1 MYFWFCCLYKW
12 FIFLYKWSEIM
23 LDYELIY
30 EKKQHYLTIPQ
41 DNNRKLCFGNSSIIK
56 AIKHQKEGTDLFIT
70 KYAEDNIVSCI
81 ILDFDD
87 KANPDNALKDA
98 KKLKMVLNR
107 QGLNTVIVK
116 SGSKGYHC
124 YIQIPILNFGNDD
137 HVADVDSEA
146 WFKKFTEL
154 IIQGNNHVQYATL
167 DTTNTGAG
175 LRGNIRVIGSI
186 HPKTNNRCE
195 IIDGE
200 FKELVVPNQFVWDC
214 FNDAHEFARIH
225 EKHEILKERQRKA
238 NVKKYNGMDDPIA
251 ANDLRTLMPSI
262 YGGDYKTFK
271 NGYIMMQ
278 CPFHNDSN
286 PSMIVKKEFYY
297 CKACGEKGNW
307 WNLRDKGVVDFE
319 DYIRVGEN
327 NGQ

>member
-1 MYFWFCCLYKW
+1 M
-12 FIFLYKWSEIM
+12 I
-23 LDYELIY
+23 DYELIY
-30 EKKQHYLTIPQ
+30 ERKQHYLTVPQ
-41 DNNRKLCFGNSSIIK
+41 DNARKLCFGNESITK

-87 KANPDNALKDA
+87 KDNPDNALKDA
-98 KKLKMVLNR
+98 KKLRFLMTRK
-107 QGLNTVIVK
+107 GLNTVIVK

-124 YIQIPILNFGNDD
+124 YVQVPIKNFGNMDYA
-137 HVADVDSEA
+137 ADVDSDA
-146 WFKKFTEL
+146 WFKKYVEL
-154 IIQGNNHVQYATL
+154 IIHGYDVKVDYPTL
-167 DTTNTGAG
+167 DPNNTNAG

-195 IIDGE
+195 IIEGE
-200 FKELVVPNQFVWDC
+200 FKDCVEPNFFDWDC
-214 FNDAHEFARIH
+214 FNEAYEYAKIND
-225 EKHEILKERQRKA
+225 KHIEYKERKRRENRLLYSGQ
-238 NVKKYNGMDDPIA
+238 GDPVLD
-251 ANDLRTLMPSI
+251 NDLRTLMPAI
-262 YGGDYKTFK
+262 YGGDYKSYK

-307 WNLRDKGVVDFE
+307 WNLRDKGDVDFE
-319 DYIRVGEN
+319 DEEYIRVGECMKN
-327 NGQ
+327 D

>member
-1 MYFWFCCLYKW
+1 M
-12 FIFLYKWSEIM
+12 I
-23 LDYELIY
+23 DYETIY
-30 EKKQHYLTIPQ
+30 ARKQHYLTIPQ
-41 DNNRKLCFGNSSIIK
+41 EHNRKLCFGNESITK
-56 AIKHQKEGTDLFIT
+56 AIKNQKQGTDLYIT
-70 KYAEDNIVSCI
+70 KYAKDHIVSCV

-87 KANPDNALKDA
+87 KDNPNNALNDA
-98 KKLKMVLNR
+98 RKLKLVMQR

-124 YIQIPILNFGNDD
+124 YIQIPLKHFGQSTKMLYYDKENWIQQSITKIDNNI
-137 HVADVDSEA
+137 
-146 WFKKFTEL
+146 WFKKYVEL
-154 IIQGNNHVQYATL
+154 LIKGGVNATYSTL
-167 DTTNTGAG
+167 DSKNTEAG
-175 LRGNIRVIGSI
+175 LGGNIRVIGSI

-195 IIDGE
+195 IIEGE
-200 FKELVVPNQFVWDC
+200 FVECVVPNQFDWDC
-214 FNDAHEFARIH
+214 FERAKEFAEIR
-225 EKHEILKERQRKA
+225 EKNEVLKERQRKA
-238 NVKKYNGMDDPIA
+238 NAKLYKGQDPVLE
-251 ANDLRTLMPSI
+251 NDLRTLMPSI

-319 DYIRVGEN
+319 EEEYIRVGDV
-327 NGQ
+327 

>member
-1 MYFWFCCLYKW
+1 M
-12 FIFLYKWSEIM
+12 I
-23 LDYELIY
+23 DYELIY
-30 EKKQHYLTIPQ
+30 ERKQHYLTIPQ
-41 DNNRKLCFGNSSIIK
+41 YNNRKLCFGNQSIIK
-56 AIKHQKEGTDLFIT
+56 AIKNQKPNTDLFIT

-87 KANPDNALKDA
+87 KANPDNALNDA
-98 KKLKMVLNR
+98 KKLKLVLTR
-107 QGLNTVIVK
+107 QGLNTIIVK
-116 SGSKGYHC
+116 SGSKGYHV
-124 YIQIPILNFGNDD
+124 YIQIPIHNFGSF
-137 HVADVDSEA
+137 DVDAETF
-146 WFKKFTEL
+146 FKEFTSLL
-154 IIQGNNHVQYATL
+154 IKGGKNVQYKTL

-200 FKELVVPNQFVWDC
+200 FKERILPNSFVSSC
-214 FNDAHEFARIH
+214 IVDAYEFAKIH
-225 EKHEILKERQRKA
+225 EKHEVLKERQRRA
-238 NVKKYNGMDDPIA
+238 NVQKHKGDGDPVLE
-251 ANDLRTLMPSI
+251 NDLRTLMPSI
-262 YGGDYKTFK
+262 YGGDYQVFK

-307 WNLRDKGVVDFE
+307 WSLRDKGDVDFE
-319 DYIRVGEN
+319 EEEYIRVGKN
-327 NGQ
+327 NKEDS

>member
-1 MYFWFCCLYKW
+1 M
-12 FIFLYKWSEIM
+12 I
-23 LDYELIY
+23 DYEIIY
-30 EKKQHYLTIPQ
+30 ERKQHYLTIPQ
-41 DNNRKLCFGNSSIIK
+41 HDDRKLCFGNVSIKK
-56 AIKHQKEGTDLFIT
+56 AIKNQKEGTDLFIT
-70 KYAEDNIVSCI
+70 KYAEDNIVSCV

-87 KANPDNALKDA
+87 KENPDNAKRDA
-98 KKLKMVLNR
+98 MKLKMIMSR
-107 QGLNTVIVK
+107 QGLNTVIVR

-124 YIQIPILNFGNDD
+124 YIQIPIHNFGDF
-137 HVADVDSEA
+137 DVDSETF
-146 WFKKFTEL
+146 FKKFVKLL
-154 IIQGNNHVQYATL
+154 IRGGKNIQYETL

-186 HPKTNNRCE
+186 HPKTGNQCE

-200 FKELVVPNQFVWDC
+200 FKEIVMPNSFVSKC
-214 FNDAHEFARIH
+214 VIDAYEFAKIH
-225 EKHEILKERQRKA
+225 EKHEVLKERERKA
-238 NVKKYNGMDDPIA
+238 NVAKHKGGDPILE
-251 ANDLRTLMPSI
+251 NDLRTLMPSI

-319 DYIRVGEN
+319 EEEYIRVGK
-327 NGQ
+327 GDVIQ

>member
-1 MYFWFCCLYKW
+1 M
-12 FIFLYKWSEIM
+12 I
-23 LDYELIY
+23 DYEIIY
-30 EKKQHYLTIPQ
+30 ERKQHYLTIPQ
-41 DNNRKLCFGNSSIIK
+41 DQNRKLCFGNESIKK
-56 AIKHQKEGTDLFIT
+56 AIKHQKQDTDLFIT
-70 KYAEDNIVSCI
+70 KYAENNIVQCL

-87 KANPDNALKDA
+87 KDNPENALQDV
-98 KKLKMVLNR
+98 KKLKLLLKR

-124 YIQIPILNFGNDD
+124 YIQTEPLCFNFDD
-137 HVADVDSEA
+137 VNSETF
-146 WFKKFTEL
+146 FKKFVEL
-154 IIQGNNHVQYATL
+154 IIQGGKKVQYKTL

-186 HPKTNNRCE
+186 HPKTKKRCE

-200 FKELVVPNQFVWDC
+200 FKENIIPTPFEHQCLRK
-214 FNDAHEFARIH
+214 AYEFAKIH
-225 EKHEILKERQRKA
+225 EKHQVLKEQQRKA
-238 NVKKYNGMDDPIA
+238 NVCQYKGHGDPILE
-251 ANDLRTLMPSI
+251 NDLRTLMPSI

-319 DYIRVGEN
+319 EEKYIRVGKGDE
-327 NGQ
+327 

>member
-1 MYFWFCCLYKW
+1 M
-12 FIFLYKWSEIM
+12 I
-23 LDYELIY
+23 DYELIY
-30 EKKQHYLTIPQ
+30 ERKQHYLTIPQ
-41 DNNRKLCFGNSSIIK
+41 YNNRKLCFGNQSIIK
-56 AIKHQKEGTDLFIT
+56 AIKNQKPNTDLFIT

-87 KANPDNALKDA
+87 KANPNNALNDA

-107 QGLNTVIVK
+107 QGLNTVIVR
-116 SGSKGYHC
+116 SGSKGYHV
-124 YIQIPILNFGNDD
+124 YIQIPIHNFGSF
-137 HVADVDSEA
+137 DVDAETF
-146 WFKKFTEL
+146 FKEFTSLL
-154 IIQGNNHVQYATL
+154 IKGGKNVQYKTL

-200 FKELVVPNQFVWDC
+200 FKEMILPNSFVSSC
-214 FNDAHEFARIH
+214 VRDAYEFAKIH
-225 EKHEILKERQRKA
+225 EKHNVLKERQRRA
-238 NVKKYNGMDDPIA
+238 NVQKHKGDGDPVLE
-251 ANDLRTLMPSI
+251 NDLRALMPSI
-262 YGGDYKTFK
+262 YGGDYKVFK
-271 NGYIMMQ
+271 GGYIMMQ

-307 WNLRDKGVVDFE
+307 WSLRDKGDVDFE
-319 DYIRVGEN
+319 EEEYIRVGKNKEAK
-327 NGQ
+327 

>member
-1 MYFWFCCLYKW
+1 M
-12 FIFLYKWSEIM
+12 I
-23 LDYELIY
+23 DYELIY
-30 EKKQHYLTIPQ
+30 ERKQHYLTIPQ
-41 DNNRKLCFGNSSIIK
+41 DNNRKLCFGNESIVK
-56 AIKHQKEGTDLFIT
+56 AIKNQKDNTDLFIT

-87 KANPDNALKDA
+87 KNNPKNALNDA
-98 KKLKMVLNR
+98 KKLKLVLNR

-124 YIQIPILNFGNDD
+124 YIQIPILNFGNDKYA
-137 HVADVDSEA
+137 ADVDSET
-146 WFKKFTEL
+146 WFKKFAEL
-154 IIQGNNHVQYATL
+154 IIQGGKNVKYPTL

-186 HPKTNNRCE
+186 HPKTKNKCE

-200 FKELVVPNQFVWDC
+200 FKEIVEPNSFVWDC
-214 FNDAHEFARIH
+214 FNDAHQFAKIH
-225 EKHEILKERQRKA
+225 EKHSDLKEKIRRTTM
-238 NVKKYNGMDDPIA
+238 KKHKGGDPVLE
-251 ANDLRTLMPSI
+251 NDLRTLMPAI
-262 YGGDYKTFK
+262 FGGEYKTFK

-307 WNLRDKGVVDFE
+307 WNLREKGYVDFE
-319 DYIRVGEN
+319 DEEYIRVGKGDDRGVE
-327 NGQ
+327 

>member
-1 MYFWFCCLYKW
+1 M
-12 FIFLYKWSEIM
+12 I
-23 LDYELIY
+23 DYELIY

-41 DNNRKLCFGNSSIIK
+41 DNNRKICFGNASIQK
-56 AIKHQKEGTDLFIT
+56 AIKHQKQGTDLFIT
-70 KYAEDNIVSCI
+70 KYAEDNIVSCV

-87 KANPDNALKDA
+87 KDDPENALKDA
-98 KKLKMVLNR
+98 KKLKWVLTR

-116 SGSKGYHC
+116 SGSKGYHV
-124 YIQIPILNFGNDD
+124 YIQIPIHNFGDF
-137 HVADVDSEA
+137 DVDSETF
-146 WFKKFTEL
+146 FKKFTEL
-154 IIQGNNHVQYATL
+154 LIQGGKHVQYNTL
-167 DTTNTGAG
+167 DATNTGAG

-200 FKELVVPNQFVWDC
+200 FMEMVGPNQFVSSC
-214 FNDAHEFARIH
+214 VRDAYEFAKIH
-225 EKHEILKERQRKA
+225 EKHEILKEHQRKA
-238 NVKKYNGMDDPIA
+238 NVRKYDGMDDPVA

-319 DYIRVGEN
+319 DYIRVGSDK
-327 NGQ
+327 NGNHG

>member
-1 MYFWFCCLYKW
+1 MYKW
-12 FIFLYKWSEIM
+12 GETMI
-23 LDYELIY
+23 DYELIY
-30 EKKQHYLTIPQ
+30 ERKQHYLTIPQ
-41 DNNRKLCFGNSSIIK
+41 DNNRKLCFGNESILK
-56 AIKHQKEGTDLFIT
+56 AIKNQKPNTDLFIT
-70 KYAEDNIVSCI
+70 KYAEDNIVQCI

-87 KANPDNALKDA
+87 KENPNNALNDA
-98 KKLKMVLNR
+98 KKLKLVLEK
-107 QGLNTVIVK
+107 QGLNTIIVK

-124 YIQIPILNFGNDD
+124 YIQIPIHNFGDSF
-137 HVADVDSEA
+137 DVDNDR
-146 WFKKFTEL
+146 WFKKFTDL
-154 IIQGNNHVQYATL
+154 IIQGGRKVQYKTL
-167 DTTNTGAG
+167 DSTNTGAG

-186 HPKTNNRCE
+186 HPKTHNKCE

-200 FKELVVPNQFVWDC
+200 FKEHIIPNHFVSEC
-214 FNDAHEFARIH
+214 VREAYHFAQVH
-225 EKHEILKERQRKA
+225 EKNKILKEKQRKA
-238 NVKKYNGMDDPIA
+238 NVHQHHGHGDPVLE
-251 ANDLRTLMPSI
+251 NDLRTLMPAI

-319 DYIRVGEN
+319 EEYLRVGECMKN
-327 NGQ
+327 D

>member
-1 MYFWFCCLYKW
+1 M
-12 FIFLYKWSEIM
+12 I
-23 LDYELIY
+23 DYELIY
-30 EKKQHYLTIPQ
+30 ERKQHYLTIPQ
-41 DNNRKLCFGNSSIIK
+41 DHNRKLCFGNESIVK
-56 AIKHQKEGTDLFIT
+56 AIKHQKQGTDLFIT

-87 KANPDNALKDA
+87 KENPKNALKDA
-98 KKLKMVLNR
+98 KKLKLGLNR

-124 YIQIPILNFGNDD
+124 YIQIPIHNFGSFD
-137 HVADVDSEA
+137 ADPETF
-146 WFKKFTEL
+146 FKKFTSL
-154 IIQGNNHVQYATL
+154 LIQGGKHIHYETL

-186 HPKTNNRCE
+186 HPKTNQRCE

-200 FKELVVPNQFVWDC
+200 FKDLILPNSFVSSC
-214 FNDAHEFARIH
+214 VRDAYEFAKIH
-225 EKHEILKERQRKA
+225 EKHEILKEKQRKA
-238 NVKKYNGMDDPIA
+238 NMKTYTGEDDPVL
-251 ANDLRTLMPSI
+251 ANDLRTLMPNI
-262 YGGDYKTFK
+262 YGGDYKSFSK
-271 NGYIMMQ
+271 GYIMMQ

-319 DYIRVGEN
+319 EEEYIRIGKQGDDN
-327 NGQ
+327 DGSL